1 MKHHPSEAELALLAG
16 NDCGRVSQFFLNRH
30 VRRCEVCIDTVA
42 DFVLLRQEMLRQE
55 ISLHDT
61 VETALDWDRLAAE
74 MRANIHL
81 GLEAGECVRQT
92 VPASAANPFW
102 NPRMAAAF
110 ASLVLLVGAGFALR
124 APQAPLAKAQTANV
138 PTLESTKSGLELRAG
153 ANSFALLNHH
163 GGVAR
168 QTVSAQG
175 DIRASYI
182 EAGAVTI
189 HNVYLE

>member
-16 NDCGRVSQFFLNRH
+16 GDCGRVSQFFLNRH

-42 DFVLLRQEMLRQE
+42 DFVGLREEMLRQE
-55 ISLHDT
+55 ILSDDHF
-61 VETALDWDRLAAE
+61 AGDWDRLAAE

-81 GLEAGECVRQT
+81 GLEAGECVRQPVLAPT
-92 VPASAANPFW
+92 ANPFW

-110 ASLVLLVGAGFALR
+110 ASLVLLVGAAFALR
-124 APQAPLAKAQTANV
+124 APHAPLPAAVQTVNLPV
-138 PTLESTKSGLELRAG
+138 LESTGSGLELRAG